1 MSVVNRIRIFAITLV
16 LLMLNQAAVSAESAP
31 RIQTW
36 KTNNGAKVL
45 YVYAPQLPMVDVRMV
60 FDAGSARD
68 GKQAGLA
75 SMTSTMLSK
84 GAGDWDTDALA
95 ERFDSIGAEF
105 STSAMRDMASLSLR
119 SLNDK
124 KLLDKAVLTLQTVL
138 TRPRFDN
145 KELARMRRQTL
156 IALKAQL
163 QSPGAIANKMF
174 YRALYGQHPYASPS
188 LGTKDSIKSISRAD
202 LQAFY
207 RRYYV
212 ASNALIAIVGDV
224 DLGQAKQLANKLLGK
239 LPKGQPAPALAP
251 VKPLKKA
258 QVLKKTYPSTQTHI
272 LVGQPGLRRGDPD
285 YFALYVGNHILG
297 GSGFGSRIVK
307 EIREKRGLAYSSYSY
322 FIPMR
327 GLGPFQMGL
336 QTSNDQRDEA
346 LALLNKILRNFIKHG
361 PTHEEMQ
368 QAIKNIT
375 GGFPLRIDSNKDII
389 GYIAMIGFYDLPLNY
404 LETFNTHVEAVTV
417 AKVQDAFRRRIHPD
431 KLVTVMVGGNAPQ
444 KSDK

>member
-16 LLMLNQAAVSAESAP
+16 LLILNQVAVSAESAP

-36 KTNNGAKVL
+36 KTDNGAKVL
-45 YVYAPQLPMVDVRMV
+45 YVYAPQLPMVDLRIV

-75 SMTSTMLSK
+75 NMTSTMLSK

-95 ERFDSIGAEF
+95 ERFDSVGAVF

-119 SLNDK
+119 SLNDQ

-138 TRPRFDN
+138 TQPRFDN
-145 KELARMRRQTL
+145 KELARMRRQML

-174 YRALYGQHPYASPS
+174 YRALYGRHPYASPS
-188 LGTKDSIKSISRAD
+188 LGTKDSIKTITRKD
-202 LQAFY
+202 LRAFY
-207 RRYYV
+207 KRYYV
-212 ASNALIAIVGDV
+212 AGNALIAIVGDV
-224 DLGQAKQLANKLLGK
+224 DLRQAKQLANKLLSR
-239 LPKGQPAPALAP
+239 LPKGQPAPALAQ
-251 VKPLKKA
+251 VAALKKA
-258 QVLKKTYPSTQTHI
+258 QVLRKTYPSSQTHV
-272 LVGQPGLRRGDPD
+272 LVGQPGLRRGDAD

-297 GSGFGSRIVK
+297 GSGFGSRIMK

-361 PTHEEMQ
+361 PTKKEMQ

-404 LETFNTHVEAVTV
+404 LETFNANVEAVTA

-431 KLVTVMVGGNAPQ
+431 RLVTVLVGGDAPQ
-444 KSDK
+444 KNDK